1 MQVSFLQG
9 VGLIIAA
16 AVMWSL
22 SGVCGQFLFQHYQ
35 TDASWLITV
44 RQLCAGTVF
53 LGYLLARHKN
63 IFKVFQERRDWVELL
78 FFTFLGLLPAQYGFY
93 VCISLSNAAMAP
105 ILQYTAPTMIV
116 LWFALRKHQL
126 PEGREVL
133 GVILTLAGVFLVS
146 THGKLDQLV
155 VSPLAL
161 FWGLFSGVGLAIY
174 TVAPV
179 RILKKFSTTEI
190 MGWGQILSGLFLAC
204 LFNPLQSGSLWDTA
218 SIAAIMYIVIG
229 GTVIPFSMFLIAV
242 TVVGPTKASLI
253 SCVEPLSSIL
263 LVVLVLGTP
272 LTVLD
277 IVGMSCIIATVL
289 LLSIQKK

>member
-1 MQVSFLQG
+1 MQVTFLQG
-9 VGLIIAA
+9 VGLIIGAA
-16 AVMWSL
+16 IMWSL

-53 LGYLLARHKN
+53 LGYLLAQHKN

-105 ILQYTAPTMIV
+105 ILQYTAPAMIV
-116 LWFALRKHQL
+116 LWFAFRQRRF
-126 PEGREVL
+126 PEGREIL
-133 GVILTLAGVFLVS
+133 GVFLAMLGVFLVS
-146 THGKLDQLV
+146 THGRLDQLV

-204 LFNPLQSGSLWDTA
+204 FFNPFHSGSVWDA
-218 SIAAIMYIVIG
+218 SSIAAMMYIVIG

-253 SCVEPLSSIL
+253 SCVEPLSSIVL
-263 LVVLVLGTP
+263 TVLVLGTP
-272 LTVLD
+272 LKFLD
-277 IVGMSCIIATVL
+277 LVGMSCIIITVL

>member
-1 MQVSFLQG
+1 MQVTFLQG
-9 VGLIIAA
+9 VGLIIGAA
-16 AVMWSL
+16 IMWSL

-63 IFKVFQERRDWVELL
+63 IFKVFEERRDWVELL

-105 ILQYTAPTMIV
+105 ILQYTAPAMIV
-116 LWFALRKHQL
+116 LWFAFRQRRF
-126 PEGREVL
+126 PEGREIL
-133 GVILTLAGVFLVS
+133 GVFLAMLGVFLVS
-146 THGKLDQLV
+146 THGRLDQLV

-204 LFNPLQSGSLWDTA
+204 FFNPFHSGSLWDPS
-218 SIAAIMYIVIG
+218 SIAAMMYIVIG

-253 SCVEPLSSIL
+253 SCVEPLSSIVL
-263 LVVLVLGTP
+263 TVLVLGTP
-272 LTVLD
+272 LKFLD
-277 IVGMSCIIATVL
+277 LVGMSCIIITVL

>member
-1 MQVSFLQG
+1 MRVSFLQG

-63 IFKVFQERRDWVELL
+63 IFKVFQERQDWLELL
-78 FFTFLGLLPAQYGFY
+78 LFTFLGLLPAQYGFY

-116 LWFALRKHQL
+116 LWFALRRHQL

-133 GVILTLAGVFLVS
+133 GVILTLVGVFLVS

-204 LFNPLQSGSLWDTA
+204 FFNPFHSGSLWDA
-218 SIAAIMYIVIG
+218 SSIAAMMYIVIG

>member
-1 MQVSFLQG
+1 MQVTFLQG
-9 VGLIIAA
+9 VGLIIGAA
-16 AVMWSL
+16 IMWSL

-63 IFKVFQERRDWVELL
+63 IFKVFQERQDWLELL
-78 FFTFLGLLPAQYGFY
+78 LFTFLGLLPAQYGFY

-116 LWFALRKHQL
+116 LWFALRRHQL

-133 GVILTLAGVFLVS
+133 GVILTLVGVFLVS

-204 LFNPLQSGSLWDTA
+204 FFNPFHSGSLWDPS
-218 SIAAIMYIVIG
+218 SIAAMMYIVIG

>member
-1 MQVSFLQG
+1 MQVTFLQG

-116 LWFALRKHQL
+116 LWFALRRHQL

-133 GVILTLAGVFLVS
+133 GVILTLVGVFLVS

-204 LFNPLQSGSLWDTA
+204 FFNPFHSGSLWDA
-218 SIAAIMYIVIG
+218 SSIAAMMYIVIG

>member
-1 MQVSFLQG
+1 LQVSFLQG
-9 VGLIIAA
+9 VGLIIGAA
-16 AVMWSL
+16 IMWSL

-63 IFKVFQERRDWVELL
+63 IFKVFEERRDWVELL

-105 ILQYTAPTMIV
+105 ILQYTAPAMIV
-116 LWFALRKHQL
+116 LWFAFRQRRF
-126 PEGREVL
+126 PEGREIL
-133 GVILTLAGVFLVS
+133 GVFLAMLGVFLVS

-204 LFNPLQSGSLWDTA
+204 FFNPFHSGSLWDPS
-218 SIAAIMYIVIG
+218 SIAAMMYIVIG

-253 SCVEPLSSIL
+253 SCVEPLSSIVL
-263 LVVLVLGTP
+263 TVLVLGTP
-272 LTVLD
+272 LKFLD
-277 IVGMSCIIATVL
+277 LVGMSCIIITVL

>member
-1 MQVSFLQG
+1 MRVSFLQG

-16 AVMWSL
+16 AIMWSL

-63 IFKVFQERRDWVELL
+63 IFKVFQERQDWLELL
-78 FFTFLGLLPAQYGFY
+78 LFTFLGLLPAQYGFY

-116 LWFALRKHQL
+116 LWFALRRHQL

-133 GVILTLAGVFLVS
+133 GVILTLVGVFLVS
-146 THGKLDQLV
+146 THGRLDQLV

-204 LFNPLQSGSLWDTA
+204 FFNPFHSGSLWDPS
-218 SIAAIMYIVIG
+218 SIAAMMYIVIG

>member
-1 MQVSFLQG
+1 MQVTFLQG

-63 IFKVFQERRDWVELL
+63 IFKVFQERQDWLELL
-78 FFTFLGLLPAQYGFY
+78 LFTFLGLLPAQYGFY

-116 LWFALRKHQL
+116 LWFALRRHQL

-133 GVILTLAGVFLVS
+133 GVILTLVGVFLVS

-155 VSPLAL
+155 VSRLAL

-204 LFNPLQSGSLWDTA
+204 FFNPFHSGSLWDA
-218 SIAAIMYIVIG
+218 SSIAAMMYIVIG

>member
-1 MQVSFLQG
+1 
-9 VGLIIAA
+9 
-16 AVMWSL
+16 
-22 SGVCGQFLFQHYQ
+22 
-35 TDASWLITV
+35 
-44 RQLCAGTVF
+44 
-53 LGYLLARHKN
+53 
-63 IFKVFQERRDWVELL
+63 
-78 FFTFLGLLPAQYGFY
+78 
-93 VCISLSNAAMAP
+93 
-105 ILQYTAPTMIV
+105 MIV
-116 LWFALRKHQL
+116 LWFALRRHQL

-133 GVILTLAGVFLVS
+133 GVILTLVGVFLVS

-204 LFNPLQSGSLWDTA
+204 FFNPFHSGSLWDA
-218 SIAAIMYIVIG
+218 SSIAAMMYIVIG